1 MPNKLHQLLGTKFS
15 SWYSQSI
22 YKALILV
29 VFIGLAIPAAIGSYF
44 LIGVK
49 EERAARHVLNESLQR
64 YADILALGMQE
75 PLWIM
80 NPETAQPL
88 IESVMRDNAVL
99 QIRVLDQS
107 QGQFINVHSPPRV
120 IGNVVNAEREIRVR
134 GEKIGKVSIDMD
146 DAKSQVD
153 LRGKQFSYAM
163 VLAAQLLVS
172 LLLIV
177 IFLHRRLVQPLRR
190 LMGFSDLLSHGNFET
205 QLTMREDDELGRLGK
220 QLEQMR
226 VAIRQ
231 LFSDVGQREERF
243 RSIVTQV
250 PGAVFRFRP
259 DGPIE
264 FVSDAIEDVCGYPA
278 SVLMAGST
286 RTWANIISPLDRK
299 TQRQH
304 VIDKLRLK
312 QAYEIEYRI
321 IDAHGVERWVA
332 ECGQPEIKLDGS
344 VEFVDGIIT
353 DISERKRNEM
363 RIAGLLVEQS
373 AILDNVMFGIMF
385 VRHSQIVSANPFCE
399 QMFGYPHN
407 TLQGKSSSIIFPSFD
422 EYEAILQ
429 AQNENPSASFSD
441 ERQFKRQ
448 DGSLIWCQLNAC
460 NLDPEQPDEGCIWV
474 YADITERKH
483 SEEKLRLGAT
493 VFDYIADGVVMTDAA
508 GFIVAVNPAFTQIT
522 GYSEAEAI
530 GKTPAILRSGRQ
542 NQAFFDSLWG
552 ELLATGFWRGEIW
565 NRRKNE
571 ELYLEWLTISAVRNA
586 QGVCTHYVGVFSDI
600 TLVKESQEKLDHLA
614 HHDPLTGLPNRL
626 LFNDRLSH
634 AILRAS
640 RDPRPLAL
648 LFIDLDRFKNVNDTL
663 GHHIGDEL
671 LRQVAQALAS
681 KVRDGDTLARLG
693 GDEFILLL
701 EDTDGKYGAGVVA
714 DKLMSVF
721 EQPFVVVTHELF
733 VTASVGISIFPDDG
747 DDVNLLIRNADV
759 ALYQAKAHGRNAYR
773 FYSSEMTGEGIE
785 RLRLENMLR
794 RSIEKA
800 EIFLNYQPQ
809 IDIETGKLIGVE
821 ALVRW
826 HHPELG
832 LVPPVKFIPLAED
845 TGFINQLG
853 KWVLFEACRQMVRWD
868 DAGLRVEKIAV
879 NLSVKQFERGSIVA
893 MVSQILTET
902 GLEPHRLQLEVTES
916 VIMNTGDALSFIRGL
931 SDIGVGL
938 AIDDFGTGYSS
949 LAYLKQMPV
958 QTLKIDR
965 SFIMDI
971 GTNPDEE
978 AIAIAIIQLGKSM
991 HLSVVAEGVETQE
1004 QVDFLRREG
1013 CHYAQGYFYSRPVLP
1028 QDLLERWLKPELT

>member
-1 MPNKLHQLLGTKFS
+1 MPNKLHQLLQSKFG

-22 YKALILV
+22 YKALVLV
-29 VFIGLAIPAAIGSYF
+29 VFIGLAVPAAVGSYF

-49 EERAARHVLNESLQR
+49 EDRESRVALVESLNR

-80 NPETAQPL
+80 NPESAQPL
-88 IESVMRDNAVL
+88 VESVMRDNSVL
-99 QIRVLDQS
+99 QIRVFDQA
-107 QGQFINVHSPPRV
+107 QGQFINVHSPPRAISNV
-120 IGNVVNAEREIRVR
+120 ISAERDIRVR
-134 GEKIGKVSIDMD
+134 GEKIGVVTIDMD
-146 DAKSQVD
+146 DSKSQLD
-153 LRGKQFSYAM
+153 LRGKQLSSSL
-163 VLAAQLLVS
+163 VLLAQLLVS
-172 LLLIV
+172 LFLIV
-177 IFLHRRLVQPLRR
+177 LFLHSRLVQPLRR
-190 LMGFSDLLSHGNFET
+190 LMGFSDQLSRGNFDTE
-205 QLTMREDDELGRLGK
+205 LKMNEDDELGRLGA

-226 VAIRQ
+226 LAIRQ
-231 LFSDVGQREERF
+231 LFADVGQREERF
-243 RSIVTQV
+243 RSIVTQI

-264 FVSDAIEDVCGYPA
+264 FVSDAIEDICGYPA
-278 SVLMAGST
+278 NVLMAGTT
-286 RTWANIISPLDRK
+286 RTWANIIAPQDRK
-299 TQRQH
+299 EQRQH
-304 VIDKLRLK
+304 VVEKLRLV

-321 IDAHGVERWVA
+321 IDAHGVERWVS
-332 ECGQPEIKLDGS
+332 ECGQPELDRDGN

-353 DISERKRNEM
+353 DISDRKRNEM

-385 VRHSQIVSANPFCE
+385 VRHRQIVSANPFCE
-399 QMFGYPHN
+399 QMFGFAPHSMH
-407 TLQGKSSSIIFPSFD
+407 GKSCAIVFPTYDDF
-422 EYEAILQ
+422 ENTIEAL
-429 AQNENPSASFSD
+429 NNSPSASFSG
-441 ERQFKRQ
+441 EYQCKRN
-448 DGSLIWCQLNAC
+448 DGSLLWCQLNAC
-460 NLDPEQPDEGCIWV
+460 ILDPLHPDEGGILV
-474 YADITERKH
+474 YADITERKL

-493 VFDYIADGVVMTDAA
+493 VFDYIADGVIMTDAA

-522 GYSEAEAI
+522 GYNEIEVL

-542 NQAFFDSLWG
+542 DQAFFDALWN
-552 ELLATGFWRGEIW
+552 ELLSTGFWRGEIW

-571 ELYLEWLTISAVRNA
+571 ELYLEWLTISAVKNSD
-586 QGVCTHYVGVFSDI
+586 GVCTHYVGVFSDI

-634 AILRAS
+634 AIQRAS

-701 EDTDGKYGAGVVA
+701 EDSDGKYGAGVVA
-714 DKLMSVF
+714 DKLMTVF
-721 EQPFVVVTHELF
+721 EQPFVVVAHELF

-747 DDVNLLIRNADV
+747 DDLNMLIRNADV

-794 RSIEKA
+794 RSIEKT
-800 EIFLNYQPQ
+800 EVFLNYQPQ
-809 IDIETGKLIGVE
+809 VNVETGELVGVE

-868 DAGLRVEKIAV
+868 DAGLMVPKIAV

-893 MVSQILTET
+893 MVAQILEET
-902 GLEPHRLQLEVTES
+902 GLEAHRLQLEVTES

-931 SDIGVGL
+931 SEIGVSL

-971 GTNPDEE
+971 GSDPNEE
-978 AIAIAIIQLGKSM
+978 AIAIAIIQLGRSM

-1004 QVDFLRREG
+1004 QVDFLLREG
-1013 CHYAQGYFYSRPVLP
+1013 CHFAQGYFYSRPVLP
-1028 QDLLERWLKPELT
+1028 QDLLDRWRK

>member
-1 MPNKLHQLLGTKFS
+1 MPNKLHQLLQSKFG

-22 YKALILV
+22 YRALILV
-29 VFIGLAIPAAIGSYF
+29 VSIGLAVPAAVGSYF
-44 LIGVK
+44 LIGIK
-49 EERAARHVLNESLQR
+49 EDRASRLVLEESLHR

-80 NPETAQPL
+80 NPESAQPL
-88 IESVMRDNAVL
+88 VEAIMRDNAVL
-99 QIRVLDQS
+99 QIRVFDQA
-107 QGQFINVHSPPRV
+107 QGQFINVHSAPRA

-134 GEKIGKVSIDMD
+134 GEKIGVVSIDMD
-146 DAKSQVD
+146 DAKSQLD
-153 LRGKQFSYAM
+153 LHSKQLLSAL
-163 VLAAQLLVS
+163 VLVAELLVS
-172 LLLIV
+172 LFLIV
-177 IFLHRRLVQPLRR
+177 LFLHSRLVQPLRR

-205 QLTMREDDELGRLGK
+205 KLEMNADDELGRLGK
-220 QLEQMR
+220 QLEEMR
-226 VAIRQ
+226 LAIRQ
-231 LFSDVGQREERF
+231 LFADVGQREERF

-264 FVSDAIEDVCGYPA
+264 FVSDAIEEICGYPA
-278 SVLMAGST
+278 SVLMAGTT
-286 RTWANIISPLDRK
+286 RTWANIVAPQDRK
-299 TQRQH
+299 EQRQH
-304 VIDKLRLK
+304 VVEKLRLGH
-312 QAYEIEYRI
+312 AYEIEYRI
-321 IDAHGVERWVA
+321 VDAQGVERWVC
-332 ECGQPEIKLDGS
+332 ECGQPERNNEGEI
-344 VEFVDGIIT
+344 EFVDGIIT

-385 VRHSQIVSANPFCE
+385 VRHRQIVSANPFCE
-399 QMFGYPHN
+399 HMFGFPANSMH
-407 TLQGKSSSIIFPSFD
+407 GKSCAIIFPT
-422 EYEAILQ
+422 YEEF
-429 AQNENPSASFSD
+429 ENIIEKLSNSASPTFSD
-441 ERQFKRQ
+441 ERQCKRQ
-448 DGSLIWCQLNAC
+448 DGSLFWCQVNGC
-460 NLDPEQPDEGCIWV
+460 ILDPLHPDEGCILV
-474 YADITERKH
+474 YADITERKL

-522 GYSEAEAI
+522 GYAESEVI

-542 NQAFFDSLWG
+542 DQAFFDALWS
-552 ELLATGFWRGEIW
+552 ELLSTGFWRGEIW

-571 ELYLEWLTISAVRNA
+571 ELYLEWLTISAVRNSD
-586 QGVCTHYVGVFSDI
+586 GVCTHYVGVFSDI

-634 AILRAS
+634 AIQRAG

-701 EDTDGKYGAGVVA
+701 EDSDGKYGAGVVA

-721 EQPFVVVTHELF
+721 EQPFVVVAHELF

-747 DDVNLLIRNADV
+747 DDLNMLIRNADV

-794 RSIEKA
+794 RSIEKT
-800 EIFLNYQPQ
+800 EVFLNYQPQ
-809 IDIETGKLIGVE
+809 INIETDELIGVE

-868 DAGLRVEKIAV
+868 DAGLFVPKIAV
-879 NLSVKQFERGSIVA
+879 NLSVKQFERGSIVT
-893 MVSQILTET
+893 MVSQILEET
-902 GLEPHRLQLEVTES
+902 GLEAHRLQLEVTES

-931 SDIGVGL
+931 SEIGVSL

-971 GTNPDEE
+971 GSDPNEE
-978 AIAIAIIQLGKSM
+978 AIAIAIIQLGRSM
-991 HLSVVAEGVETQE
+991 QLSVVAEGVETQE
-1004 QVDFLRREG
+1004 QVDFLKREG
-1013 CHYAQGYFYSRPVLP
+1013 CHFAQGYFYSRPVLP
-1028 QDLLERWLKPELT
+1028 QDLLDRWLK

>member
-1 MPNKLHQLLGTKFS
+1 MPDKLRQLLRFNFG
-15 SWYSQSI
+15 SWYSHSI
-22 YKALILV
+22 YKALVLV
-29 VFIGLAIPAAIGSYF
+29 VFIGLAVPATIGSYF

-49 EERAARHVLNESLQR
+49 EERAARLVLDESLQR
-64 YADILALGMQE
+64 YADI
-75 PLWIM
+75 
-80 NPETAQPL
+80 
-88 IESVMRDNAVL
+88 
-99 QIRVLDQS
+99 
-107 QGQFINVHSPPRV
+107 H
-120 IGNVVNAEREIRVR
+120 
-134 GEKIGKVSIDMD
+134 
-146 DAKSQVD
+146 
-153 LRGKQFSYAM
+153 LRGKQISYAL

-172 LLLIV
+172 LFLI
-177 IFLHRRLVQPLRR
+177 ILFLHSRLVKPLRH
-190 LMGFSDLLSHGNFET
+190 LMGFSDILSHGNFET
-205 QLTMREDDELGRLGK
+205 ELTMVQDDELGRLGK

-226 VAIRQ
+226 LAIRQ
-231 LFSDVGQREERF
+231 LFADVGQREERF

-264 FVSDAIEDVCGYPA
+264 FVSDAIEEICGYPA

-299 TQRQH
+299 VQRQH
-304 VIDKLRLK
+304 VVDKLRLM
-312 QAYEIEYRI
+312 QAYEIE
-321 IDAHGVERWVA
+321 
-332 ECGQPEIKLDGS
+332 
-344 VEFVDGIIT
+344 
-353 DISERKRNEM
+353 
-363 RIAGLLVEQS
+363 
-373 AILDNVMFGIMF
+373 ILDNVMFGIMF
-385 VRHSQIVSANPFCE
+385 VRHRQIVSANQFCE
-399 QMFGYPHN
+399 QMFGYGPDCLH
-407 TLQGKSSSIIFPSFD
+407 GKSTAIIFPTLEEF
-422 EYEAILQ
+422 EQTLARQ
-429 AQNENPSASFSD
+429 AASANGAFSQ
-441 ERQFKRQ
+441 ERQFKRA
-448 DGSLIWCQLNAC
+448 DGSLFWCQLNGC
-460 NLDPEQPDEGCIWV
+460 TLDLEHPEEGCIWV
-474 YADITERKH
+474 YADVTERKL

-522 GYSEAEAI
+522 GYSESEAI

-542 NQAFFDSLWG
+542 DQAFFDSLWA

-571 ELYLEWLTISAVRNA
+571 ELYLEWLTISAVRNSD
-586 QGVCTHYVGVFSDI
+586 GVCTHYVGVFSDI

-634 AILRAS
+634 AIQRAS
-640 RDPRPLAL
+640 REPRPLAL

-701 EDTDGKYGAGVVA
+701 EDSDGKYGAGVVA
-714 DKLMSVF
+714 DKLMSIF
-721 EQPFVVVTHELF
+721 EQPFVVVAHELF
-733 VTASVGISIFPDDG
+733 VTASIGISIYPNDG
-747 DDVNLLIRNADV
+747 DDLNMLIRNADV
-759 ALYQAKAHGRNAYR
+759 ALYQAKAHGRNVYR
-773 FYSSEMTGEGIE
+773 FYSSEMTGESIE

-794 RSIEKA
+794 RSVEKS

-809 IDIETGKLIGVE
+809 VDIETGLMVGVE

-832 LVPPVKFIPLAED
+832 LVPPIKFIPIAED

-868 DAGLRVEKIAV
+868 EAGMRVPKMAV
-879 NLSVKQFERGSIVA
+879 NLSV
-893 MVSQILTET
+893 
-902 GLEPHRLQLEVTES
+902 
-916 VIMNTGDALSFIRGL
+916 
-931 SDIGVGL
+931 
-938 AIDDFGTGYSS
+938 DFGTGYSS

-965 SFIMDI
+965 SFIKDI
-971 GTNPDEE
+971 GTDPDEE

-1004 QVDFLRREG
+1004 QLQFLRREG
-1013 CHYAQGYFYSRPVLP
+1013 CHFAQGYFYSKPVLA
-1028 QDLLERWLKPELT
+1028 QDLLEKWR